1 MNALRVANKRF
12 NGPEAAVA
20 SRLRLKTAA
29 RSGEGLVAIDDED
42 RAAFAVVGASSAEW
56 TRNACIN

>member
-1 MNALRVANKRF
+1 MLAGRRISDLMGLKRLL
-12 NGPEAAVA
+12 PVV
-20 SRLRLKTAA
+20 LRLKTAA